1 MPIAVGKTATE
12 GNLVKPVKIKNV
24 NTLLLRNSNFKNL
37 PFRYILHIYEE
48 MERLEQL
55 ELRHKSASF
64 HFLNLTKNSCLT
76 NFYRVSFSNVYI
88 NSVLSYP

>member
-37 PFRYILHIYEE
+37 PFRYILHIYE
-48 MERLEQL
+48 MMYKDNNCSIVCSR
-55 ELRHKSASF
+55 KS
-64 HFLNLTKNSCLT
+64 L
-76 NFYRVSFSNVYI
+76 
-88 NSVLSYP
+88 